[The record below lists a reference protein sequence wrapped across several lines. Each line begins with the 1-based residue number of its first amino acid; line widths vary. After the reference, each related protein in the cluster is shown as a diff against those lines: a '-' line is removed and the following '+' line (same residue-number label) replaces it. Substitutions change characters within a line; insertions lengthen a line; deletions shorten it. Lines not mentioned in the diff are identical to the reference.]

1 MKRFL
6 IIRGGAVEN
15 VVVAQKSTDLRTV
28 AGALVMEDPGGVGV
42 GDTYADG
49 KFTRRTVTPPMLS
62 GAELAQAIKAECQ
75 SRIFNIIDAS
85 AQQRL
90 QNKYARGQL
99 TAAEVTTFEAG
110 DDWIDAMVT
119 KCRTL
124 VASAEQT
131 FREDRH
137 WPDPSADIVTLAAK
151 F

>member
-6 IIRGGAVEN
+6 IIRGDIVEN
-15 VVVAQKSTDLRTV
+15 IVAAEKSADLGTV
-28 AGALVMEDPGGVGV
+28 AGALIMEDPGGVGV
-42 GDTYADG
+42 GDTYAND
-49 KFTRRTVTPPMLS
+49 KFTRKQVARPVLS
-62 GAELAQAIKAECQ
+62 GAELAEAIKAECQ
-75 SRIFNIIDAS
+75 RRIFSVIDAS

-90 QNKYARGQL
+90 QNKYARGKL
-99 TAAEVTTFEAG
+99 TTAEIATFEAG

-124 VASAEQT
+124 VAAADQT

-137 WPDPSADIVTLAAK
+137 WPNPSADIPALAAK